1 MTGGKAMRFEHV
13 KQVETVIHKWCE
25 LMGYQE
31 ECEIRIFPKN
41 EKIIA
46 CVDAIDDKGYM
57 HKVKV
62 YVGSNRFSKFCDSIE
77 MDDEEINE
85 FVKQIENGK

>member
-1 MTGGKAMRFEHV
+1 MKLEYV
-13 KQVETVIHKWCE
+13 KQRENVIRKWCE

-41 EKIIA
+41 DKIIA
-46 CVDAIDDKGYM
+46 CIEAIDDRGYM
-57 HKVKV
+57 HRVEV
-62 YVGSNRFSKFCDSIE
+62 HICSNGFSKLRDSIE

-85 FVKQIENGK
+85 FIKQVENGE

>member
-1 MTGGKAMRFEHV
+1 MKLEYI
-13 KQVETVIHKWCE
+13 KQTEKVIRKWCE

-31 ECEIRIFPKN
+31 ECVIHIFPKEAN
-41 EKIIA
+41 IMA
-46 CVDAIDDKGYM
+46 CIDAMDDKGYM
-57 HKVKV
+57 HKVEV
-62 YVGSNRFSKFCDSIE
+62 YVCSNGFLKFCDSIE

>member
-1 MTGGKAMRFEHV
+1 MKLEYV
-13 KQVETVIHKWCE
+13 KQTEKVIRKWCE

-31 ECEIRIFPKN
+31 ECVIHIYHKEANIM
-41 EKIIA
+41 A
-46 CVDAIDDKGYM
+46 CIDAMDDKGYM

-62 YVGSNRFSKFCDSIE
+62 YICSNGFLKFCDSIE

-85 FVKQIENGK
+85 FVKQIENEK

>member
-1 MTGGKAMRFEHV
+1 MKLEYV
-13 KQVETVIHKWCE
+13 KQTENVIRKWCE

-31 ECEIRIFPKN
+31 ECEINIFLKDAN
-41 EKIIA
+41 IVA
-46 CVDAIDDKGYM
+46 CVEAIDDKGYM

-62 YVGSNRFSKFCDSIE
+62 YVGSNGFLKLCDSIE